1 MSKIEQ
7 INTIENKTNFDC
19 IYVEG
24 EVFTYKSSGL
34 TRKVYE
40 NADRTFVIKI
50 HVDNNERVDWN
61 EREQKVWDEA
71 HDIDKQNMAQTQL
84 LKNGYIKQEFLY
96 SLDDERTKDFIQRDL
111 TMKEIRFAQSCR
123 NDVGFDKDGNLK
135 CFDLEEYKNY

>member
-7 INTIENKTNFDC
+7 ITTVEDKINFDC

-24 EVFTYKSSGL
+24 EVFTYKNSGL

-40 NADRTFVIKI
+40 NANKTFVIKI
-50 HVDNNERVDWN
+50 HVEENEPVNWN
-61 EREQKVWDEA
+61 KREFEVWEETHDVERRK
-71 HDIDKQNMAQTQL
+71 MAETKL

-96 SLDDERTKDFIQRDL
+96 SLDDERTKDFIKRDL
-111 TMKEIRFAQSCR
+111 TMREIRFAQACR

>member
-7 INTIENKTNFDC
+7 IITVENSTNFDC

-24 EVFTYKSSGL
+24 EVFTYKNSGL

-40 NADRTFVIKI
+40 NANKTFVIKI
-50 HVDNNERVDWN
+50 HVDECVNWN
-61 EREQKVWDEA
+61 KREFKVWEGA
-71 HDIDKQNMAQTQL
+71 HDVERQKMAQTQH

-123 NDVGFDKDGNLK
+123 NDVGFDKNGNLK